1 MGLFINTANEVTEK
15 VKENFNDDE
24 NYLFVLKHNDFKTGL
39 FKLLLS
45 KLYYTMDSARSFILY
60 FSEKGIYEKE
70 ISNTMNGNFVLMPW
84 NEIGK
89 FNVDLK
95 SNKAI
100 ITLFHIG
107 KKVLYEVP
115 FSGTMAKSNKK
126 MLEKLLGKNFNRID

>member
-1 MGLFINTANEVTEK
+1 MGLLMNTANEVAEK
-15 VKENFNDDE
+15 VKENFNDTE
-24 NYLFVLKHNDFKTGL
+24 NYLFALKCNDFKTGL

-45 KLYYTMDSARSFILY
+45 KLYYTMDGARSFILY
-60 FSEKGIYEKE
+60 FNEKGIYEKE

-84 NEIGK
+84 NEIGE

-95 SNKAI
+95 SRKAI

-107 KKVLYEVP
+107 KKVLYEIP
-115 FSGTMAKSNKK
+115 YTGTMAKSNKN

>member
-1 MGLFINTANEVTEK
+1 MGLLMNTANEVAEK
-15 VKENFNDDE
+15 VKENFNDTE
-24 NYLFVLKHNDFKTGL
+24 NYLFALKCNDFKTGL

-60 FSEKGIYEKE
+60 FNEKGINEKE

-84 NEIGK
+84 NEIGE

-95 SNKAI
+95 SRKAI

-115 FSGTMAKSNKK
+115 FSGAMAKKNKN
-126 MLEKLLGKNFNRID
+126 MLENLLGKNFNRID

>member
-1 MGLFINTANEVTEK
+1 MGLLMNTANEVAEK
-15 VKENFNDDE
+15 VKDNFNDDE
-24 NYLFVLKHNDFKTGL
+24 NYLFALKCNDFKTGL

-60 FSEKGIYEKE
+60 FNEKGINEKE

-84 NEIGK
+84 NEIDE

-95 SNKAI
+95 SRKVI

-115 FSGTMAKSNKK
+115 FSGAMANKNK
-126 MLEKLLGKNFNRID
+126 NMLENLLGKNFNRID

>member
-24 NYLFVLKHNDFKTGL
+24 NYLFALKNNDVKTGL
-39 FKLLLS
+39 FKLILS

-60 FSEKGIYEKE
+60 FNEKGINEKE
-70 ISNTMNGNFVLMPW
+70 ISNTLKGNFVLMPW
-84 NEIGK
+84 NEIGE

-95 SNKAI
+95 SRKAI

-107 KKVLYEVP
+107 KKVLYEIP
-115 FSGTMAKSNKK
+115 YTGTMAKSNKN

>member
-1 MGLFINTANEVTEK
+1 MGLLMNTANEVAEK
-15 VKENFNDDE
+15 VKENFNDTE
-24 NYLFVLKHNDFKTGL
+24 NYLFALKCNDFKTGL

-45 KLYYTMDSARSFILY
+45 RLYYTMDGARSFILY
-60 FSEKGIYEKE
+60 FSEKGIYKKE

-84 NEIGK
+84 NEIGE

-95 SNKAI
+95 SRKAI

-107 KKVLYEVP
+107 KKVLYEIP
-115 FSGTMAKSNKK
+115 YTGTMAKSNKN

>member
-1 MGLFINTANEVTEK
+1 MGLLMNTANEVAEK
-15 VKENFNDDE
+15 VKENFNDTE
-24 NYLFVLKHNDFKTGL
+24 NYLFALKCNDFKTGL

-45 KLYYTMDSARSFILY
+45 RLYYTMDGARSFILY
-60 FSEKGIYEKE
+60 FNEKGIYEKE

-84 NEIGK
+84 NEIGE

-95 SNKAI
+95 SRKAI

-107 KKVLYEVP
+107 KKVLYEIP
-115 FSGTMAKSNKK
+115 YTGTMAKSNKN

>member
-1 MGLFINTANEVTEK
+1 MGLLMNTANEVAEK
-15 VKENFNDDE
+15 VKDNFNDEE
-24 NYLFVLKHNDFKTGL
+24 NYLFALKCNDFKTGL

-45 KLYYTMDSARSFILY
+45 KLYYTMDGARSFILY
-60 FSEKGIYEKE
+60 FSEKVIYEKE

-84 NEIGK
+84 NEIGE

-95 SNKAI
+95 SRKAI

-107 KKVLYEVP
+107 KKVLYEIP
-115 FSGTMAKSNKK
+115 YTGTMAKSNKN

>member
-1 MGLFINTANEVTEK
+1 MGLLMNTANEVAEK
-15 VKENFNDDE
+15 VKENFNDTE
-24 NYLFVLKHNDFKTGL
+24 NYLFALKCNDFKTGL

-45 KLYYTMDSARSFILY
+45 KLYYTMDGARSFILY
-60 FSEKGIYEKE
+60 FNEKGIYEKE

-84 NEIGK
+84 NENGE

-95 SNKAI
+95 SRKAI

-107 KKVLYEVP
+107 KKVLYEIP
-115 FSGTMAKSNKK
+115 FTGTMAKSNKN

>member
-1 MGLFINTANEVTEK
+1 MGLLMNTANEVAEK
-15 VKENFNDDE
+15 VKDNFNDDE
-24 NYLFVLKHNDFKTGL
+24 NYLFALKNNDVKTGL
-39 FKLLLS
+39 FKLILS

-60 FSEKGIYEKE
+60 FNEKGINEKE

-84 NEIGK
+84 NEIDE

-95 SNKAI
+95 SRKAI

-115 FSGTMAKSNKK
+115 FSGAMANKNK
-126 MLEKLLGKNFNRID
+126 NMLENLLGKNFNRID

>member
-1 MGLFINTANEVTEK
+1 MGLLMNTANEVAEK
-15 VKENFNDDE
+15 VKENFNDTE
-24 NYLFVLKHNDFKTGL
+24 NYLFALKCNDFKTGL

-84 NEIGK
+84 NEIDE

-95 SNKAI
+95 S
-100 ITLFHIG
+100 
-107 KKVLYEVP
+107 KKLSLHY
-115 FSGTMAKSNKK
+115 FT
-126 MLEKLLGKNFNRID
+126 

>member
-1 MGLFINTANEVTEK
+1 MGLLMNTANEVAEK
-15 VKENFNDDE
+15 VKDNFNDDE
-24 NYLFVLKHNDFKTGL
+24 NYLFALKNNDVKTGL
-39 FKLLLS
+39 FKLILS

-60 FSEKGIYEKE
+60 FNEKGIYEKE

-84 NEIGK
+84 NEIGE

-95 SNKAI
+95 SRKAI

-115 FSGTMAKSNKK
+115 FSGAMAKKNKN
-126 MLEKLLGKNFNRID
+126 MLENLLGKNFNRID

>member
-1 MGLFINTANEVTEK
+1 MGLLMNTANEVAEK
-15 VKENFNDDE
+15 VKDNFNDDE
-24 NYLFVLKHNDFKTGL
+24 NYLFALKNNDVKTGL
-39 FKLLLS
+39 FKLILS

-84 NEIGK
+84 NEIDE

-95 SNKAI
+95 SRKAI

-115 FSGTMAKSNKK
+115 FSGAMAKKNKI
-126 MLEKLLGKNFNRID
+126 MLENLLGKNFNRID

>member
-1 MGLFINTANEVTEK
+1 MGLLMNTANEVAEK
-15 VKENFNDDE
+15 VKENFNDTE
-24 NYLFVLKHNDFKTGL
+24 NYLFALKCNDFKTGL

-45 KLYYTMDSARSFILY
+45 RLYYTMDGARSFILY
-60 FSEKGIYEKE
+60 FNEKSIYEKE

-84 NEIGK
+84 NEIGE

-95 SNKAI
+95 SRKAI

-107 KKVLYEVP
+107 KKVLYEIP
-115 FSGTMAKSNKK
+115 YTGTMAKSNKN

>member
-1 MGLFINTANEVTEK
+1 MGLLMNTANEVAEK

-24 NYLFVLKHNDFKTGL
+24 NYLFALKCNDFKTGL

-60 FSEKGIYEKE
+60 FNEKGINEKE

-84 NEIGK
+84 NEIGE

-95 SNKAI
+95 SRKAI

-107 KKVLYEVP
+107 KKVLYEIP
-115 FSGTMAKSNKK
+115 YTGTMAKSNKN

>member
-1 MGLFINTANEVTEK
+1 MGLLMNTANEVAEK
-15 VKENFNDDE
+15 VKENFNDTE
-24 NYLFVLKHNDFKTGL
+24 NYLFALKCNDFKTGL

-60 FSEKGIYEKE
+60 FNEKGINEKE

-84 NEIGK
+84 NEIGE

-95 SNKAI
+95 SRKAI

-107 KKVLYEVP
+107 KKVLYEIP
-115 FSGTMAKSNKK
+115 YTGTMAKSNKN
-126 MLEKLLGKNFNRID
+126 MLENLVGKNFNRID